1 MEENKIVEN
10 EENKTEEIKEN
21 ISPVIENQLVEEQT
35 VITENKEENWN

>member
-35 VITENKEENWN
+35 VITENKEEN